1 MCVARFSNAEFS
13 PHFFSFATDIN
24 TLDISARNLRRLNQP
39 DTNRTVVDSHFGF
52 ARNIGFPAH
61 AILII
66 TYTDFAVLLIVL
78 PLSFLIEEEISST
91 VK

>member
-1 MCVARFSNAEFS
+1 M
-13 PHFFSFATDIN
+13 
-24 TLDISARNLRRLNQP
+24 
-39 DTNRTVVDSHFGF
+39 VDSHFGF

-78 PLSFLIEEEISST
+78 HLSFLIEEEISST